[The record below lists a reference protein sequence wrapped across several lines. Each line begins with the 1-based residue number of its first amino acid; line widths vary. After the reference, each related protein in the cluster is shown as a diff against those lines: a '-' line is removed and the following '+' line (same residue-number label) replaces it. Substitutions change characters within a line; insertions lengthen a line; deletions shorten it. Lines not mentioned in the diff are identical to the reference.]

1 MYAQKFM
8 DKTYE
13 TRELLEEQEEVA
25 QNFCSRRKLSA
36 EMGKSKKFYPNENFP
51 KTFTQE
57 ATLCCCATKLLLKL
71 ITN

>member
-25 QNFCSRRKLSA
+25 QNFCSRRKVSA
-36 EMGKSKKFYPNENFP
+36 EMGKSKKFYP
-51 KTFTQE
+51 K
-57 ATLCCCATKLLLKL
+57 
-71 ITN
+71 